1 MPEGKPPTPLED
13 DAEECLH
20 CAIVD
25 MVEERIA
32 AGGADAANLA
42 ALIAESLVEVHPPGT
57 GGGAGEAY
65 GAHAGGFGRLLSSE
79 ERCGRRQ
86 LRIATP
92 LTCCPLFVLMRERAA
107 SFLRR
112 GPGGNNS
119 YHPPCGPRRLLCI
132 GRAIARSLVARQA
145 DRRGGR
151 SRARRL
157 VRGQGLWNQRRHV
170 RTAGARALSAPDL
183 CWRTF

>member
-1 MPEGKPPTPLED
+1 MAEDEASTPTED
-13 DAEECLH
+13 DADGCLH

-25 MVEERIA
+25 MVEQRIA

-86 LRIATP
+86 LRITTP
-92 LTCCPLFVLMRERAA
+92 LT
-107 SFLRR
+107 
-112 GPGGNNS
+112 
-119 YHPPCGPRRLLCI
+119 
-132 GRAIARSLVARQA
+132 
-145 DRRGGR
+145 
-151 SRARRL
+151 
-157 VRGQGLWNQRRHV
+157 
-170 RTAGARALSAPDL
+170 
-183 CWRTF
+183 